1 MCHCRM
7 GQMRRCDK
15 GIIMRKSVCK
25 VLGLAVAGVGFV
37 FSAMASAQAES
48 NVIGLSCDSYATMA
62 ADIATKNIMHRAT
75 ALDTN
80 QPGKVLMIAAGRK
93 FYIPPRQLDQDTLSP
108 ISAYDRMSAWQ
119 QAFADAKHQ
128 CRHAD
133 DFNIEVNK

>member
-1 MCHCRM
+1 
-7 GQMRRCDK
+7 MRRYDK

-25 VLGLAVAGVGFV
+25 VLGLAVAGVGFM

-48 NVIGLSCDSYATMA
+48 SVIGLSCDSYATMA
-62 ADIATKNIMHRAT
+62 ADIATKDIMQRAS

-93 FYIPPRQLDQDTLSP
+93 FYVPPRQVDQNTLSP
-108 ISAYDRMSAWQ
+108 ISAYDRMRAWND
-119 QAFADAKHQ
+119 AFADAKYQ

-133 DFNIEVNK
+133 DITIDIKK